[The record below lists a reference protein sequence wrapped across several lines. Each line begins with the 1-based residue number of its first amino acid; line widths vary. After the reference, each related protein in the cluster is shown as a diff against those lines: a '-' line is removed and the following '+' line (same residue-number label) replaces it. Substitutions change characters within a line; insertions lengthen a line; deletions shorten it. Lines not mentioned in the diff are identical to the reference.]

1 MKKIDKTIKAIK
13 GLVDFNNFI
22 RDEVVEPEQKSCLVQ
37 QLVMSNEKSLTPTD
51 NEKMKATNLY
61 NALDSKSVFY
71 ATDKITKTI
80 VRKARNSLYNDW
92 AAKTDN
98 NELIIGNL
106 FDYQKLNLG
115 EKILM
120 PLVQF
125 NNGLFI
131 RSGIELYTCIKE
143 LRGTTNSI

>member
-1 MKKIDKTIKAIK
+1 
-13 GLVDFNNFI
+13 
-22 RDEVVEPEQKSCLVQ
+22 
-37 QLVMSNEKSLTPTD
+37 MSNEKSLIPTD
-51 NEKMKATNLY
+51 NEKKKATNLY
-61 NALDSKSVFY
+61 NALVNDSKSVFY

-80 VRKARNSLYNDW
+80 VRKARNSLYNEW

-125 NNGLFI
+125 SNGLFI
-131 RSGIELYTCIKE
+131 RSGIEFYTCIKE
-143 LRGTTNSI
+143 LRGTINSM